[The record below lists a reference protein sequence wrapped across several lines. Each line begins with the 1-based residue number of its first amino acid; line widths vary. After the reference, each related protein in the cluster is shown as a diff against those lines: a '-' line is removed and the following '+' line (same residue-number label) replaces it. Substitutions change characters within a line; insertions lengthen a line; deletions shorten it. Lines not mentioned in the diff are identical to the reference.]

1 MERRLEYYLTEEE
14 KKEMEEIICKA
25 IERREQRGGKSGSM
39 LPFEFVVVNY
49 NCQKNEIEIGVEN
62 DQGRTYQMMV
72 ELCKYCWEFGC
83 CKKKDEGIPFD
94 GMEYDAEKDK
104 KETELEISFQEGRMD
119 ALRQLVVDGKLTLEE
134 SIPYTEMAEQ
144 KLQEL
149 YESLLWF
156 SVAGEQ
162 EESDG
167 LGGKE
172 PVSKSAW
179 RFWKRYII
187 FEWGEK

>member
-25 IERREQRGGKSGSM
+25 MERRHGSGDKADSM

-49 NCQKNEIEIGVEN
+49 NWQKNEIEIGVET

-104 KETELEISFQEGRMD
+104 RETELSISFQEGRMD
-119 ALRQLVVDGKLTLEE
+119 ALCQLIVDGVITMDEAL
-134 SIPYTEMAEQ
+134 PYTGRVERE
-144 KLQEL
+144 LLEL
-149 YESLLWF
+149 YGSWLWF
-156 SVAGEQ
+156 SEEGDQ
-162 EESDG
+162 EESDD
-167 LGGKE
+167 LGGKWL
-172 PVSKSAW
+172 VSKSAW
-179 RFWKRYII
+179 HFCKRYII
-187 FEWGEK
+187 FEWVEK